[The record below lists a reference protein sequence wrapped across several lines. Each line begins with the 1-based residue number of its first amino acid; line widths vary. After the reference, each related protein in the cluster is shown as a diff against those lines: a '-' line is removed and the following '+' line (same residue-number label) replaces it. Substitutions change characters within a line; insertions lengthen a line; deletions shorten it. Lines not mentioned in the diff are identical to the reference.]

1 MLPVSCTISCTP
13 AFYII
18 NYNIKKNKSDKMI
31 KINNPADCCGCT
43 ACASICAH
51 DAIIMKPD
59 ALGFLYPEVDKDKC
73 VDCGL
78 CEKVCAFNDHYDTST
93 NLEKPLAYGARHKD
107 MNEVET
113 SRSGAAFIAI
123 SDYILEQGGVVYGAG
138 YTDHFRVVHKRAT
151 TKEERD
157 EFKGSKYVQS
167 DMTGVFRQVKQDLRD
182 GLTVLF
188 SGTPCQTS
196 GLNSYVGKRLRENLF
211 LVDIVCHGVPSPYMW
226 RDYIAYLEK
235 KQGSPI
241 VWVNFRDKQKYGWAA
256 HHETFKFKSGGGKMS
271 FTFLFYKHIMFR
283 KSCGNCHFANT
294 KRPSDITI
302 ADFWGWEKTD
312 PKFNADNKGVSLV
325 LLNTEK
331 GRKLFEA
338 VQDRLN
344 TIPAKLDDCLQPNMM
359 HATINDPRRDQFEKE
374 YIKKGF
380 KFVYFKYDEDG
391 WRNKLYW
398 YKKKIKRFFHLDKEQ
413 KA

>member
-1 MLPVSCTISCTP
+1 
-13 AFYII
+13 
-18 NYNIKKNKSDKMI
+18 MI
-31 KINNPADCCGCT
+31 QINNPADCCGCT

-51 DAIIMKPD
+51 DAITMKPD
-59 ALGFLYPEVDKDKC
+59 ALGFLYPEVDKEKC

-78 CEKVCAFNDHYDTST
+78 CEKVCAFNDHYDTSL

-167 DMTGVFRQVKQDLRD
+167 DMTGVFRQVKKDLRD

-256 HHETFKFKSGGGKMS
+256 HHETFKFKNGGGKMS
-271 FTFLFYKHIMFR
+271 FTYLFYKHIMFR
-283 KSCGNCHFANT
+283 KSCGNCHFTNI

-302 ADFWGWEKTD
+302 ADFWGWENTD
-312 PKFNADNKGVSLV
+312 SAFNADNKGVSLV

-331 GRKLFEA
+331 GRKLFDA
-338 VQDRLN
+338 VQDRMN
-344 TIPAKLDDCLQPNMM
+344 TIPAELDKCLQPNMQHPSEM
-359 HATINDPRRDQFEKE
+359 HPLSDNFFSDYSQ
-374 YIKKGF
+374 KGF
-380 KFVYFKYDEDG
+380 KYVMWKYGENYPPTFL
-391 WRNKLYW
+391 R
-398 YKKKIKRFFHLDKEQ
+398 KKSKRLLDKIKRFIK
-413 KA
+413 KMKR